1 MASREQV
8 SNLRLLPARNAAA
21 ITTNTTTNGIEI
33 DTQGFSSLTF
43 AIQSA
48 TITDG
53 NYAILIEETDTTGS
67 GYATV
72 AAADLT
78 VAVAS
83 VAFIATD
90 DNVVKKIGYT
100 GARRFVRLSF
110 VSTGVTT
117 GGMLSALAILGDPSF
132 APAA

>member
-117 GGMLSALAILGDPSF
+117 GGTLSALAILGDPSF